1 MTDRRPPFVPSAVA
15 RFRFV
20 DLVATAALAVVLAA
34 ATLAFEGADSL
45 AAEAAGTVAGG
56 STGSLAA
63 ALAVLPLVAVLPG
76 YAVVACLAPVDRSVP
91 RPLVVVPVASLSLAT
106 LVTVGLRVA
115 PVDVTAGALAV
126 SLAFVTVALAAVA
139 GVRRRRGTAGR
150 PVDWSAAG
158 RSADGRDVPVAFL
171 AVTAL
176 VLVVAVAY
184 VGVLAPP
191 TETFSTLSVSPA
203 DGDVTIESLAL
214 DPGEETALDVAV
226 ENQEGERVAY
236 TLVAQVEVVRTA
248 GNETTILGTQ
258 SSERFETTLADGER
272 WTTTHAV
279 SPEPVPGRQRVAY
292 YLYRGSAPS
301 DPGEDTA
308 YRTAVVWEPVEDGTG

>member
-15 RFRFV
+15 RFRFA

-63 ALAVLPLVAVLPG
+63 ALAVLPLVALLPG
-76 YAVVACLAPVDRSVP
+76 YAAVACLASVDRPVP
-91 RPLVVVPVASLSLAT
+91 RPLVVVPVVSLSFAT

-115 PVDVTAGALAV
+115 PGTVTAGALAV
-126 SLAFVTVALAAVA
+126 SLAGATVALAAVA

-150 PVDWSAAG
+150 PVDWSTAG

-184 VGVLAPP
+184 IGVLAPP
-191 TETFSTLSVSPA
+191 AETFSTLSVSPA

-272 WTTTHAV
+272 WGTTHAV
-279 SPEPVPGRQRVAY
+279 SPDPAPGRQRVAY